1 MQDKRIIIL
10 VRARGPFE
18 HPPQARKQHRSGTGW
33 PPIAPSGCAGLGG
46 CVTATARSFVS
57 PPELRSE
64 RGPEGRST
72 TPSLR
77 LRTQNTQSFQTSRGL
92 HVIFTRIYFQ
102 QNTDEQT
109 SCVWLGRLSATAGW
123 LPTSVRAAT
132 EPARFV
138 SRRARRAGPCFSSRT
153 ESPMPEQL
161 PRRGPRKPISLL
173 KIVFCPR
180 TLAIN
185 AHTRVS
191 ITRGEKDGTR

>member
-1 MQDKRIIIL
+1 MTAYSALWLRGARRLCHGHGAL
-10 VRARGPFE
+10 VREGPRA
-18 HPPQARKQHRSGTGW
+18 PQRTG
-33 PPIAPSGCAGLGG
+33 GG
-46 CVTATARSFVS
+46 G
-57 PPELRSE
+57 EE
-64 RGPEGRST
+64 T

-77 LRTQNTQSFQTSRGL
+77 FALKTLKVFRRLVAS

-138 SRRARRAGPCFSSRT
+138 SRRARQAGPCFSSRT